1 MRRMTVEVEEG
12 EPGDIM
18 GESLSADV
26 ASLELLH
33 FLKFDRKEIA
43 AVGRV
48 RFREPRRAGDV
59 FDAHG
64 RTVVQQLESENERYQ
79 GILVRWRPRRGSMFY
94 NHIGTGEG
102 YVISPL
108 GFRDNKF
115 RLTFLGSQRQIR
127 LFLGKLEE
135 RGLAFR
141 ISSVMDAS
149 FSPDAPLGVLTEK
162 QRNVIVS
169 AFKVGYYDLPRK
181 LDSDQL
187 ADRLNLANSTV
198 VEHIRKA
205 ERRMLAEMLGE

>member
-1 MRRMTVEVEEG
+1 
-12 EPGDIM
+12 
-18 GESLSADV
+18 
-26 ASLELLH
+26 
-33 FLKFDRKEIA
+33 
-43 AVGRV
+43 
-48 RFREPRRAGDV
+48 
-59 FDAHG
+59 
-64 RTVVQQLESENERYQ
+64 
-79 GILVRWRPRRGSMFY
+79 MFY

-108 GFRDNKF
+108 GFRENKF

-141 ISSVMDAS
+141 VSSVMDAS